1 MLNGKLK
8 TAFILSI
15 VAMATLVTYST
26 LSLCERFLRTD
37 IIPDATNMLWFYLLV
52 FIISPIVLAIVALSM
67 IRRVEVYGK
76 QRVYLILTRVFSWST
91 IGLIITGVVLGVLLV
106 GSILAIFM

>member
-26 LSLCERFLRTD
+26 ISLCEHFLRID

-52 FIISPIVLAIVALSM
+52 FIISPIVLSIVALSM
-67 IRRVEVYGK
+67 VRRVQVYGK
-76 QRVYLILTRVFSWST
+76 QRVYLILTRVFAWST